1 MKIHLPIRGAAPLYM
16 IFGKKK
22 DIDFEFP
29 GNSIKD
35 LIVGLIAVYGEV

>member
-1 MKIHLPIRGAAPLYM
+1 M

-22 DIDFEFP
+22 DIDFEFS

-35 LIVGLIAVYGEV
+35 LIDGLIAPCMVMV